1 MKVVLMLA
9 LTATVLLIQQDLT
22 QARMHKYDK
31 RGLSLFI
38 YKGTKYCG
46 KGDIAK
52 SYDDLGK
59 HRLTDMCCR
68 AHDLKCPVRIS
79 SFGKKYGTRNYSWKV
94 KSDCKCEKRFMDCL
108 LKANTIAS
116 LGLYQIYFN
125 MIKPDCIRLKTVK
138 TRVCKKRS
146 WFRCVKHGYK
156 YTKKA
161 YFYNLH
167 KVLGI

>member
-1 MKVVLMLA
+1 MKMLLMLA
-9 LTATVLLIQQDLT
+9 ITCAVLLIQQDLA
-22 QARMHKYDK
+22 QARMHEYDK
-31 RGLSLFI
+31 RATSILIF
-38 YKGTKYCG
+38 

-52 SYDDLGK
+52 NYDDLGK

-68 AHDLKCPVRIS
+68 AHDLKCPVRIGPYS
-79 SFGKKYGTRNYSWKV
+79 MKYGTRNYSWKV

-125 MIKPDCIRLKTVK
+125 TIKPDCIKLKAVK
-138 TRVCKKRS
+138 TRVCKKRKWLR
-146 WFRCVKHGYK
+146 WFSRCVKYGFK
-156 YTKKA
+156 STKKA

-167 KVLGI
+167 KALGIKC